1 MSAANFHA
9 EDLQALVVT
18 QLTTDDIR
26 RSKCFVRLRAADNG
40 LFGPIAILIVLVC
53 VLLSSIRKDTAP
65 TNWEKYGDRR
75 VQFTGRLPVFS
86 GGWPSL

>member
-26 RSKCFVRLRAADNG
+26 RSKCFVRLER
-40 LFGPIAILIVLVC
+40 LTMVC
-53 VLLSSIRKDTAP
+53 S
-65 TNWEKYGDRR
+65 
-75 VQFTGRLPVFS
+75 VQLPY
-86 GGWPSL
+86 